1 MVFSKAADLIK
12 KLKLVAK
19 QYNVF
24 TERFN
29 MFQNDVISDI
39 SQKILD
45 NIPEGVKSTFESLG
59 SDMDNTIKVIVKQV
73 VEKLDLV
80 SREEFDVQS
89 EILQRTRLKL
99 EALEKQVTA
108 LEKKLDNNSPK
119 D

>member
-1 MVFSKAADLIK
+1 
-12 KLKLVAK
+12 
-19 QYNVF
+19 
-24 TERFN
+24 

-45 NIPEGVKSTFESLG
+45 NIPEGVKSTFENLG

-80 SREEFDVQS
+80 SREEFDVQT
-89 EILQRTRLKL
+89 EILQRTRLKI
-99 EALEKQVTA
+99 EELEKHVAA
-108 LEKKLDNNSPK
+108 LEKKLENNSPK